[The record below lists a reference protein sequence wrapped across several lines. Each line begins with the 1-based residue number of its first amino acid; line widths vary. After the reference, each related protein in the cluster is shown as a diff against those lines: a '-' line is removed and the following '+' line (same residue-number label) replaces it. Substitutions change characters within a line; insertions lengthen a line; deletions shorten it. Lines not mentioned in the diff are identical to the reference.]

1 MLLSQYLAL
10 TRSLIQTP
18 QSPIPLIPD
27 ALLTQDINL
36 ARRQIAAQAECI
48 PAQGTL
54 AVDPSSQQYPF
65 SAITFPAASGIA
77 AAINV
82 RTMTWGMAGLPGRK
96 PMFVYNWPRFNS
108 FILAQPV
115 PASGQPRYWAEYG
128 TGTSGSVYVNQLDG
142 SYTLHI
148 DAIGLPVALA
158 DDSTPDAI
166 PALWEDA
173 VPFYAAFYAFM
184 QLQRQ
189 ADADLMLQRFQALMG
204 RAQGGATPSVQSGA
218 FPGGGDPVAAN
229 RLGMQNRQGGAPAR
243 QPIATQRGTGPE
255 V

>member
-1 MLLSQYLAL
+1 MLLSQYLSL

-18 QSPIPLIPD
+18 PSPIPLISD

-36 ARRQIAAQAECI
+36 ARRQIAAQAECV

-54 AVDPSSQQYPF
+54 AVNPSSQQYPF
-65 SAITFPAASGIA
+65 SAIQFPASSGVA
-77 AAINV
+77 AAINA
-82 RTMTWGMAGLPGRK
+82 RTITWGMVGLPGRK
-96 PMFVYNWPRFNS
+96 PMYPFPWARFNN
-108 FILAQPV
+108 FVLAQPV
-115 PASGQPRYWAEYG
+115 PAAGQPHYWAEYG
-128 TGTSGSVYVNQLDG
+128 QGTGGSIYTNQLDG
-142 SYTLHI
+142 DYTLNV
-148 DAIGLPVALA
+148 DAIGLPVDLV

-189 ADADLMLQRFQALMG
+189 GDADMMLQRFQAIMG
-204 RAQGGATPSVQSGA
+204 RAQAGATPSVQPGA
-218 FPGGGDPVAAN
+218 FPGGGDPMLAN
-229 RLGMQNRQGGAPAR
+229 RLGIQNRQGGSPAR
-243 QPIATQRGTGPE
+243 QPIAAQRGTGPE